1 MTLTATRPWAVDEN
15 GLSVVWEPTQV
26 GHMVISGITRTGK
39 SKGSQSL
46 IVGTLL
52 PWVQY
57 CGIDPSAGLLKPLKF
72 FSERPQDFVLGSDS
86 GWIDAAVALL
96 ERCVE
101 VMRSRIASLGWA
113 EKISDFSTET
123 PVIVLVLEEYAN
135 FLVALEGHGKDGKK
149 LRARVVSLV
158 GTLLREGAKVGVT
171 VLTILQRA
179 EAAVLHDRSQY
190 SLRVSYRQDNLDSI
204 KMLFDQPE
212 QSDVSRIVSL
222 SPGRGV
228 LSDNGQA
235 LCWFQTPNPA
245 YSDYVRTVEER
256 IYTGHTPLLEE
267 NNE

>member
-1 MTLTATRPWAVDEN
+1 MTLTDTRPWAVDEN
-15 GLSVVWEPTQV
+15 GAPVVWEPTSV
-26 GHMVISGITRTGK
+26 GHVVISGITRTGK

-57 CGIDPSAGLLKPLKF
+57 SGIDPSAGLLKPLKF
-72 FSERPQDFVLGSDS
+72 FSGRPDDFVLGSDPDWVGS
-86 GWIDAAVALL
+86 AVALL

-113 EKISDFSTET
+113 EKIGDFSTET
-123 PVIVLVLEEYAN
+123 PVIVVVLEEYAN
-135 FLVALEGHGKDGKK
+135 LLVALEGHGKDGKK
-149 LRARVVSLV
+149 LKAKVVSLV
-158 GTLLREGAKVGVT
+158 GSLLREGAKVGV
-171 VLTILQRA
+171 LCFTILQRA

-190 SLRVSYRQDNLDSI
+190 SLRISYRQDNLDSI

-228 LSDNGQA
+228 LCDSGQP
-235 LCWFQTPNPA
+235 LRWFQTPNPE
-245 YSDYVRTVEER
+245 YSDYVHAVETR

>member
-1 MTLTATRPWAVDEN
+1 M
-15 GLSVVWEPTQV
+15 VWEPTQV

-46 IVGTLL
+46 IVGTLC

-57 CGIDPSAGLLKPLKF
+57 AGIDPSAGLLKPLKF
-72 FSERPQDFVLGSDS
+72 FSERPRDFVLGSDPD
-86 GWIDAAVALL
+86 WIDAAVTLL

-113 EKISDFSTET
+113 EKISDFSTEV
-123 PVIVLVLEEYAN
+123 PVVVVVLEEYAN
-135 FLVALEGHGKDGKK
+135 LLVAAENHGKDGKK
-149 LRARVVSLV
+149 IKAKIISLV
-158 GTLLREGAKVGVT
+158 GSLLREGAKVGI
-171 VLTILQRA
+171 LCFTILQRA

-190 SLRVSYRQDNLDSI
+190 SLRISYRQDNRDSI
-204 KMLFDQPE
+204 GMLFDQPE
-212 QSDVSRIVSL
+212 PEEISRIVSL

-228 LSDNGQA
+228 LADSGQP
-235 LCWFQTPNPA
+235 LRWFQTPNPQ

-267 NNE
+267 NHE

>member
-1 MTLTATRPWAVDEN
+1 
-15 GLSVVWEPTQV
+15 
-26 GHMVISGITRTGK
+26 MVISGITRTGK

-46 IVGTLL
+46 IVGTLC

-57 CGIDPSAGLLKPLKF
+57 VGIDPSAGLLKPLKH
-72 FSERPQDFVLGSDS
+72 FSGRPGDFVLGSDS
-86 GWIDAAVALL
+86 GWIDNAVALL

-113 EKISDFSTET
+113 EKISDFSTDV
-123 PVIVLVLEEYAN
+123 PVIVVVLEEYAN
-135 FLVALEGHGKDGKK
+135 FLTALEGYGKDGKK
-149 LRARVVSLV
+149 LRAKVVSLV
-158 GTLLREGAKVGVT
+158 GSLLREGAKVGVECF
-171 VLTILQRA
+171 TILQRA

-190 SLRVSYRQDNLDSI
+190 SLRISYRQDNRDSI
-204 KMLFDQPE
+204 GMLFDQPE
-212 QSDVSRIVSL
+212 PEEISRIVSL

-228 LSDNGQA
+228 LSDNGQS
-235 LCWFQTPNPA
+235 LRWFQTPNPA

>member
-1 MTLTATRPWAVDEN
+1 MLTSARPWAVDEN
-15 GLSVVWEPTQV
+15 GLPVVWEPTQV

-46 IVGTLL
+46 IVGTCL

-57 CGIDPSAGLLKPLKF
+57 IGIDPSAGLLKPLKH
-72 FSERPQDFVLGSDS
+72 FSGRPGDFVLGSDL
-86 GWIDAAVALL
+86 GWIDNAVTLL

-101 VMRSRIASLGWA
+101 VMRERISSLGWA

-149 LRARVVSLV
+149 LKTRVVSLV

-190 SLRVSYRQDNLDSI
+190 SLRISYRQDNRDSVA
-204 KMLFDQPE
+204 MLFDAPE
-212 QSDVSRIVSL
+212 KEDISRVVAL
-222 SPGRGV
+222 CPGRGV
-228 LSDNGQA
+228 IADNGA
-235 LCWFQTPNPA
+235 PLRWFQTPNPD
-245 YSDYVRTVEER
+245 YSTYVETVRDR

>member
-1 MTLTATRPWAVDEN
+1 MMLTDTRPWAVDEN
-15 GLSVVWEPTQV
+15 GMSVVWEPTQV
-26 GHMVISGITRTGK
+26 GHVVISGITRTGK

-46 IVGTLL
+46 IVGTCL

-57 CGIDPSAGLLKPLKF
+57 VGIDPSAGLLKPLKF
-72 FSERPQDFVLGSDS
+72 FSQRPQDFVLGSDP
-86 GWIDAAVALL
+86 GWIDNAVTLL

-113 EKISDFSTET
+113 EKISDFSTEC
-123 PVIVLVLEEYAN
+123 PVIVVVLEEYAN
-135 FLVALEGHGKDGKK
+135 FLTALEGHGKDGKK
-149 LRARVVSLV
+149 LKTKVVSLV

-212 QSDVSRIVSL
+212 RSDVSRIVSL

-228 LSDNGQA
+228 LSDNGQP
-235 LCWFQTPNPA
+235 LRWFQAPNPDYA
-245 YSDYVRTVEER
+245 DYVRTVEER

>member
-1 MTLTATRPWAVDEN
+1 MTLTDTRPWAVDED
-15 GLSVVWEPTQV
+15 GLPVVWEPTSV
-26 GHMVISGITRTGK
+26 GHLVISGITRTGK

-46 IVGTLL
+46 VVGTCL

-57 CGIDPSAGLLKPLKF
+57 CGIDPSAGLLKPLKH
-72 FSERPQDFVLGSDS
+72 FSSRPQDFVLGSDPD
-86 GWIDAAVALL
+86 WIDNAVTLL

-113 EKISDFSTET
+113 EKISDFSTEV
-123 PVIVLVLEEYAN
+123 PVVVVVLEEYAN

-149 LRARVVSLV
+149 LRAKVVSLV
-158 GTLLREGAKVGVT
+158 GTLLREGAKVGV
-171 VLTILQRA
+171 LCFTILQRA

-190 SLRVSYRQDNLDSI
+190 SLRISYRQDNRDSI
-204 KMLFDQPE
+204 GMLFDQPE
-212 QSDVSRIVSL
+212 PEEVSRIVSL

-228 LSDNGQA
+228 LSDNGQK
-235 LCWFQTPNPA
+235 LRWFQTPNPA
-245 YSDYVRTVEER
+245 YSDYVETVRDR

>member
-1 MTLTATRPWAVDEN
+1 MLTSTRPWAVDEN
-15 GLSVVWEPTQV
+15 GVPVVWEPTQV
-26 GHMVISGITRTGK
+26 GHVVISGITRTGK

-57 CGIDPSAGLLKPLKF
+57 VGVDPSAGLLKPLKYY
-72 FSERPQDFVLGSDS
+72 SGRPSDFVLGSDPD
-86 GWIDAAVALL
+86 WIDNAVTLL

-113 EKISDFSTET
+113 EKISDFSTDV
-123 PVIVLVLEEYAN
+123 PLIVIVLEEYAN
-135 FLVALEGHGKDGKK
+135 FLVAAESHGKDGKK
-149 LRARVVSLV
+149 IRAKIVSLV

-190 SLRVSYRQDNLDSI
+190 SLRISYRQDNLDSI
-204 KMLFDQPE
+204 KMMFDQPE

-228 LSDNGQA
+228 LSDNGQS
-235 LCWFQTPNPA
+235 LRWFQTPNPA
-245 YSDYVRTVEER
+245 YSDYVYTVETR
-256 IYTGHTPLLEE
+256 IFTGHTPLLEE
-267 NNE
+267 SNE

>member
-1 MTLTATRPWAVDEN
+1 MMLTDARPWAVDEN
-15 GLSVVWEPTQV
+15 GLPVVWEPTQV

-46 IVGTLL
+46 VVGTLL

-72 FSERPQDFVLGSDS
+72 FSERPQDFVLGSDL

-101 VMRSRIASLGWA
+101 VMRERISSLGWA
-113 EKISDFSTET
+113 EKISDFSTDV
-123 PVIVLVLEEYAN
+123 PVIVVVLEEYAN
-135 FLVALEGHGKDGKK
+135 FLVAAESHGKDGKK
-149 LRARVVSLV
+149 LKAKIISLV
-158 GTLLREGAKVGVT
+158 GTLLREGAKVGV
-171 VLTILQRA
+171 LCFTILQRA

-190 SLRVSYRQDNLDSI
+190 SLRVSYRQDNRDSI
-204 KMLFDQPE
+204 SMLFDQPE
-212 QSDVSRIVSL
+212 PEEIARIVSL

-228 LSDNGQA
+228 LCDAGQP
-235 LCWFQTPNPA
+235 LRWFQTPNPQ
-245 YSDYVRTVEER
+245 YSDYVETVRER
-256 IYTGHTPLLEE
+256 IYTGHAPLLEE

>member
-1 MTLTATRPWAVDEN
+1 MTLASTRPWAVDEN
-15 GLSVVWEPTQV
+15 GVPVVWEPTDV
-26 GHMVISGITRTGK
+26 GHVVISGITRTGK

-46 IVGTLL
+46 VVGTLC

-57 CGIDPSAGLLKPLKF
+57 VGVDPSAGLLKPLKF
-72 FSERPQDFVLGSDS
+72 FSGRPDDFVLGSDPD
-86 GWIDAAVALL
+86 WIDSAVTLL

-123 PVIVLVLEEYAN
+123 PCVVVVLEEYAN
-135 FLVALEGHGKDGKK
+135 FLTALESHGKDGKK
-149 LRARVVSLV
+149 LRGKVVSLV
-158 GTLLREGAKVGVT
+158 GSLLREGAKVGI
-171 VLTILQRA
+171 LCFTILQRA

-190 SLRVSYRQDNLDSI
+190 SLRISYRQDNRDSI
-204 KMLFDQPE
+204 NMLFDQPE
-212 QSDVSRIVSL
+212 QSDVARIVAL
-222 SPGRGV
+222 LPGRGV
-228 LSDNGQA
+228 LSDNGQP
-235 LCWFQTPNPA
+235 LRWFQTPNPE

>member
-1 MTLTATRPWAVDEN
+1 MTLTDTRPWAVDEN
-15 GLSVVWEPTQV
+15 GMPVVWEPTDV

-57 CGIDPSAGLLKPLKF
+57 VGIDPSAGLLKPLKH
-72 FSERPQDFVLGSDS
+72 FSSRPQDFVLGSDPD
-86 GWIDAAVALL
+86 WVDAVVVLL

-101 VMRSRIASLGWA
+101 VMRERISSLGWS
-113 EKISDFSTET
+113 EKINDFSTEV
-123 PVIVLVLEEYAN
+123 PVVVVVLEEYAN
-135 FLVALEGHGKDGKK
+135 LLVAAENHGKDGKK
-149 LRARVVSLV
+149 IRAKIVSLV
-158 GTLLREGAKVGVT
+158 GTLLREGAKVGVE
-171 VLTILQRA
+171 VVTILQRA

-190 SLRVSYRQDNLDSI
+190 SLRVSYRQDNRDSI
-204 KMLFDQPE
+204 GMLFDQPE
-212 QSDVSRIVSL
+212 QSDISRIVAL

-235 LCWFQTPNPA
+235 LRWFQTPNPQ
-245 YSDYVRTVEER
+245 YSDYVETVRDR